1 MASLL
6 AQEVVRI
13 QMMVWD
19 MISKFCN
26 RIGLY
31 FGVGLGSHGIINRTS
46 IDEERVG
53 IFIQEAFFSCFVPV
67 TFLEE
72 LMRNILLCS

>member
-1 MASLL
+1 MEGLP

-13 QMMVWD
+13 QMMGRD
-19 MISKFCN
+19 LIPKFCN

-31 FGVGLGSHGIINRTS
+31 FGVGLGIHDIINRTS

-53 IFIQEAFFSCFVPV
+53 IVIQELFCFCFVPV

-72 LMRNILLCS
+72 LMRNNFLCS